1 MPRYLISKDAIC
13 QDLTCTQKVFA
24 REFCQKHYM
33 KNYRMDAYKCQVDGC
48 WSRWIAKVK
57 PYCRRHLQDPTA
69 PLKKYARSSK
79 QSKTP
84 TLQELKDKT
93 VTNPEGCWLWQG
105 ANRSGYGVVDTTLDG
120 VRFKSAH
127 RLAYALANGVPR
139 KGMQVH
145 HACANA
151 ACINPAHLSLVTP
164 EANIAE
170 MHERRRYA
178 SIIANQALEIDK
190 LREKLDACLCVAVR

>member
-1 MPRYLISKDAIC
+1 MSARGYC
-13 QDLTCTQKVFA
+13 Q
-24 REFCQKHYM
+24 RHYM
-33 KNYRMDAYKCQVDGC
+33 RLVRGTVLVCSVDGC
-48 WSRWIAKVK
+48 STRWVSKTK
-57 PYCRRHLQDPTA
+57 PYCLRHLKDPSA
-69 PLKKYARSSK
+69 PNGRYVRVKGY
-79 QSKTP
+79 KTGKTY
-84 TLQELKDKT
+84 TLQELKDRT

-105 ANRSGYGVVDTTLDG
+105 ANRSGYGIVDTALDG

-127 RLAYALANGVPR
+127 RLAYALANGVPK

-190 LREKLDACLCVAVR
+190 LRERLASCSCVSVVEPLAFG

>member
-1 MPRYLISKDAIC
+1 
-13 QDLTCTQKVFA
+13 
-24 REFCQKHYM
+24 
-33 KNYRMDAYKCQVDGC
+33 
-48 WSRWIAKVK
+48 
-57 PYCRRHLQDPTA
+57 
-69 PLKKYARSSK
+69 
-79 QSKTP
+79 
-84 TLQELKDKT
+84 
-93 VTNPEGCWLWQG
+93 
-105 ANRSGYGVVDTTLDG
+105 VDTALDG

-127 RLAYALANGVPR
+127 RLAYALANGVPK

-190 LREKLDACLCVAVR
+190 LRERLASCSCVSVVEPLAFG